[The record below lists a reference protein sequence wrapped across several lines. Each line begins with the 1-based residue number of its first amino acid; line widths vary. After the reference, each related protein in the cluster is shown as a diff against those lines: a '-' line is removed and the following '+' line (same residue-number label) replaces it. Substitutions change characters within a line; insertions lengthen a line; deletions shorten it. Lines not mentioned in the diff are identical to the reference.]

1 MAMLSNRLTY
11 LLVYIF
17 RFKDRLMKSRRELSS
32 AGLDETAFNG
42 HLNKVN
48 QQCFMLQNMVKPSFL
63 YHFK

>member
-1 MAMLSNRLTY
+1 MLSNRLTY

-17 RFKDRLMKSRRELSS
+17 RFKVRLMKSRGELSS

-48 QQCFMLQNMVKPSFL
+48 MIKPILLL